1 MELLKSANVPIYLLI
16 TLARTVL
23 SHRTSLSSSD
33 LMFAESNTSS
43 EVGGRLIDNDAED
56 EVVNGDPLRLF
67 VRAGVRKN
75 PPEDPEGPGK
85 TPFWA
90 FLSSEE
96 SRFLL
101 LVPRSPGG
109 LRLRLRES
117 NMIPHWLRF
126 QTSSSASCTNE
137 MARRMSANDL
147 GPKDA
152 EAGLGPEE

>member
-1 MELLKSANVPIYLLI
+1 MTPSAAPSMSICVTVTQSNIIQKEKSMELLKSANVPIHLLI

-101 LVPRSPGG
+101 LV
-109 LRLRLRES
+109 
-117 NMIPHWLRF
+117 
-126 QTSSSASCTNE
+126 
-137 MARRMSANDL
+137 
-147 GPKDA
+147 
-152 EAGLGPEE
+152 